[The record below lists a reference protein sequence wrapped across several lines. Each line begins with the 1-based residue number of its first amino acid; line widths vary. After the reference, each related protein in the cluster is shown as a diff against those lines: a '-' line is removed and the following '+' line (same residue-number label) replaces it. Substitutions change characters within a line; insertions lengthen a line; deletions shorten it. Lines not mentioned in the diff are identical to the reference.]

1 MKEFLDDYEDDFYPK
16 KEQEI
21 QIPDFISGENVIPN
35 EDAEKI
41 NAMLNNVPNNT
52 QIENQNHLKQLEEV
66 ATNYSVDEWK
76 RVLYYAPSGMMAEEL
91 KRRLEVTEIYIA
103 NQRSNI
109 DALANQK
116 L

>member
-21 QIPDFISGENVIPN
+21 QIPDFIKGENVIPT
-35 EDAEKI
+35 EEQEQF
-41 NAMLNNVPNNT
+41 NAIVNNVPNNSV
-52 QIENQNHLKQLEEV
+52 IENQNHLKQLEEV
-66 ATNYSVDEWK
+66 ATNYSVEEWK
-76 RVLYYAPSGMMAEEL
+76 RVLFYAPSDMMAEEL
-91 KRRLEVTEIYIA
+91 KRRIVTYEEYIA

-109 DALANQK
+109 NTLTSQK